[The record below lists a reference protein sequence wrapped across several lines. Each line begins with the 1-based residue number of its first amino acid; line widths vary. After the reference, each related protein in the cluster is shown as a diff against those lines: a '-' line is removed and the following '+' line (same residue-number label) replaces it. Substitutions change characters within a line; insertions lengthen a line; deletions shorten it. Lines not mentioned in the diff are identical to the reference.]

1 MTQFDLPKG
10 LIYVCDEEPGLT
22 RKRRGRGFVYIDSE
36 GNRLEDK
43 EMIERIKRL
52 AIPPAWKDVWIC
64 SKANGYLQATGRDDK
79 LRKQYRYHPDWE
91 IYSNTTK
98 FTHIVD
104 FADQLPELRRRY
116 EKDLKNPEWNQRKV
130 LALATALMDELLLR
144 VGNSCYS
151 EANKTF
157 GLTTLRRKHVNFDKS
172 GAHFSFIGKK
182 GSERELELTDK
193 FLTQLLKECAEIPGY
208 NIFRYRDENGLHD
221 IDASDLN
228 RYINEHLTDDVS
240 ISAKDFRT
248 WGGTVLCITK
258 APEAHRICDE
268 NPKKKM
274 ETTLIRLVAKELGNS
289 VAICR
294 KYYVHPEILNYC
306 VNHREFAPC
315 EKSKKRYAEFET
327 DEQMVLEILN
337 N

>member
-157 GLTTLRRKHVNFDKS
+157 GLTTLPRPRTMQSS
-172 GAHFSFIGKK
+172 GLSPRVAAALYSAAGALFVIGAFSSGRPAFSLVGLAFIALGVMIHLRGK
-182 GSERELELTDK
+182 R
-193 FLTQLLKECAEIPGY
+193 
-208 NIFRYRDENGLHD
+208 
-221 IDASDLN
+221 
-228 RYINEHLTDDVS
+228 
-240 ISAKDFRT
+240 
-248 WGGTVLCITK
+248 
-258 APEAHRICDE
+258 
-268 NPKKKM
+268 NP
-274 ETTLIRLVAKELGNS
+274 
-289 VAICR
+289 
-294 KYYVHPEILNYC
+294 
-306 VNHREFAPC
+306 
-315 EKSKKRYAEFET
+315 
-327 DEQMVLEILN
+327 D
-337 N
+337 

>member
-130 LALATALMDELLLR
+130 LALATALMDELLLK

-157 GLTTLRRKHVNFDKS
+157 GLTTLRRKHV
-172 GAHFSFIGKK
+172 
-182 GSERELELTDK
+182 
-193 FLTQLLKECAEIPGY
+193 
-208 NIFRYRDENGLHD
+208 
-221 IDASDLN
+221 
-228 RYINEHLTDDVS
+228 
-240 ISAKDFRT
+240 
-248 WGGTVLCITK
+248 
-258 APEAHRICDE
+258 
-268 NPKKKM
+268 
-274 ETTLIRLVAKELGNS
+274 
-289 VAICR
+289 
-294 KYYVHPEILNYC
+294 
-306 VNHREFAPC
+306 
-315 EKSKKRYAEFET
+315 
-327 DEQMVLEILN
+327 
-337 N
+337 